1 MEKKFRLKH
10 FHAHMHAKHKC
21 KIVSRAVI
29 APFISSSKCSSCEKW
44 RCNMLDKNSY
54 TQLNEIE

>member
-10 FHAHMHAKHKC
+10 FHAHMHAKD

-29 APFISSSKCSSCEKW
+29 APFVSSSKCSSCEKW
-44 RCNMLDKNSY
+44 RCNMLDSY